1 MSVVLLKPSPSIL
14 VLADAFHCLAT
25 GVSRLQ
31 NKNLGV
37 TLDLVDAYAVV
48 TATYARALRD
58 RISAL
63 PESSTAW
70 PQIIDHLLE
79 RLRQARDEDLLLD
92 PLDILDQLA
101 GRLRSLEPL
110 VL

>member
-1 MSVVLLKPSPSIL
+1 MPVTLLRPSPSIL

-25 GVSRLQ
+25 GVRQLQ
-31 NKNLGV
+31 DRNLGV
-37 TLDLVDAYAVV
+37 TSDLLDAYAAL

-63 PESSTAW
+63 PDSSAAW
-70 PQIIDHLLE
+70 PDIIDHLVE
-79 RLRQARDEDLLLD
+79 RLRQAREEDILLD
-92 PLDILDQLA
+92 PLDVLDQLA
-101 GRLRSLEPL
+101 GRLLSLERL

>member
-1 MSVVLLKPSPSIL
+1 M
-14 VLADAFHCLAT
+14 AF
-25 GVSRLQ
+25 
-31 NKNLGV
+31 
-37 TLDLVDAYAVV
+37 DLVDVYAVV

-79 RLRQARDEDLLLD
+79 RLHQAREGDLLFD
-92 PLDILDQLA
+92 PFDIFDQLA
-101 GRLRSLEPL
+101 GRPRSLEPL
-110 VL
+110 

>member
-25 GVSRLQ
+25 GVSLLQ
-31 NKNLGV
+31 DKNLGV
-37 TLDLVDAYAVV
+37 TPDLIEAYAVV
-48 TATYARALRD
+48 TVTYAHALRD

-63 PESSTAW
+63 PGSSAAW
-70 PQIIDHLLE
+70 PAITDHLLH

-92 PLDILDQLA
+92 PREVLDQLA
-101 GRLRSLEPL
+101 GRLLSLEPL